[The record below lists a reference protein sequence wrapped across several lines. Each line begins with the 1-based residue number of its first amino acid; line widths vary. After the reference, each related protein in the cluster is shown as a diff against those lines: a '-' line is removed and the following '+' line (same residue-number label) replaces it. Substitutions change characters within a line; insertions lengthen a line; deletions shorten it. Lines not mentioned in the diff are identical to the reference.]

1 MEIACI
7 AAVLPALHVII
18 ARKNGIKMRRQDI
31 TRNVTQVYFR
41 KGSKVMKM
49 EYGLMEGSSTFV
61 KKIPMAM
68 PANRNR
74 NLFIFWSDFKNKK

>member
-1 MEIACI
+1 LEIACI

-18 ARKNGIKMRRQDI
+18 AKKNGIKIRRQDI
-31 TRNVTQVYFR
+31 RRNVTQVYFR

-74 NLFIFWSDFKNKK
+74 NLCIFGVISKAEK